1 MQQLGKS
8 KRRGCPTCE
17 GVDAR
22 SCMRCHGKTDM
33 RDWWNTQ
40 TGWAHISELTDDERQ
55 QTLPPQVSLCAD
67 IDAAIAKATG
77 EQT

>member
-1 MQQLGKS
+1 
-8 KRRGCPTCE
+8 
-17 GVDAR
+17 
-22 SCMRCHGKTDM
+22 M